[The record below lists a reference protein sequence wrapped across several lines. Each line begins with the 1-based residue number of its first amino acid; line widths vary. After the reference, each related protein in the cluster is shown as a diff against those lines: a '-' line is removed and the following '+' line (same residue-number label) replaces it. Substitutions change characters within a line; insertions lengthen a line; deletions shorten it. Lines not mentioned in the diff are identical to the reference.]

1 MEKSMVG
8 TLRARMWTLLAMA
21 PFAALL
27 VLAAARAPDSPR
39 LRLVVSLSARQLNVV
54 QDGRVVTTY
63 GVAVGQPSN
72 PTPRGSFRTGRITWN
87 PSWRPPRSW
96 WARNKRPQPPDAPE
110 NPMQGVKIYFKAP
123 DYYIHGTNNPS
134 SIGRAASRGCIRM
147 TEGDAKRLARTIER
161 AGGSVPL
168 LIRD

>member
-1 MEKSMVG
+1 MVG
-8 TLRARMWTLLAMA
+8 TLRARTGTLLG
-21 PFAALL
+21 AAIIPIL
-27 VLAAARAPDSPR
+27 VLTAVRAPDPAR
-39 LRLVVSLSARQLNVV
+39 VRLVVSLSARQLSVV
-54 QDGRVVTTY
+54 ENGRVVKTY
-63 GVAVGQPSN
+63 GIAVGQPSN
-72 PTPRGSFRTGRITWN
+72 PTPRGSFQTGRITWN
-87 PSWRPPRSW
+87 PSWHPPRSW

-147 TEGDAKRLARTIER
+147 TEGDAKRLARTIEK

-168 LIRD
+168 LIKE